1 MAKKKTL
8 KRTEKPKKVKGSC
21 STAGSKL
28 AKHGYS
34 SSGAMLGS
42 SKCKS

>member
-1 MAKKKTL
+1 MAKKSKS
-8 KRTEKPKKVKGSC
+8 KAKKKPKGSC
-21 STAGSKL
+21 SVAGSKL
-28 AKHGYS
+28 SKHGYS